1 MEQKAPRIATF
12 ATVIAFFSTITLL
25 FNAFAGKYPN
35 HAGERILLLPLFKN
49 LFSDGVESYWGGTA
63 WTLQETVWAIA
74 TFLLVMISLWG
85 RQLRSVP
92 ELPKQPSVAEQLESF
107 ESISTPVSN
116 NYSPSNNQR
125 TSSIVS
131 SILDTNEQQM
141 SQQSVSS
148 AITSLSSGSL
158 GAYSSAVVAERNTT
172 VSESTMETEQLERN
186 NIDSETLQLSTKNTI
201 SEESVNEE
209 NLADED
215 RNFVSDGPAY
225 IPLPGVEASKE
236 SPIRRTPTE
245 FVSDGPASIPL
256 PELPEFDEEPM
267 EVPELPDLDSLF
279 DEPVKEVPELPN
291 LDDLF

>member
-35 HAGERILLLPLFKN
+35 HAGERILLLPLFKD

-245 FVSDGPASIPL
+245 FVSDGLASIPL
-256 PELPEFDEEPM
+256 PELPEFEEETV